1 MGNRFSVSFLN
12 QFQKKMKQ
20 LFSIKTR
27 FVISIFTLLI
37 TTISLLAQN
46 KKPITLEDIYAKG
59 TFQMAGVSGFTSL
72 NDSRYYCN
80 MDNDANILRYE
91 FSTGNLID
99 TIIKHND
106 LIFDNG
112 ILAFNGF
119 EFSAD
124 ENKILFTSNTE
135 SLYRHSTQSNIFV
148 YDVKKKQLFQ
158 PVPFKVMNATF
169 SPDGNKIAYV
179 KDNNLFYYDL
189 FVKKEE
195 TITTDGKVNNIIN
208 GATDWVYEEEFA
220 IWKGFTWSPSS
231 DKIAFYRFDESKV
244 KEFEM
249 TMFGKLYPSTT
260 KFKYPKA
267 GEANSTISILVYD
280 LRSEL
285 NAEMDIGKEADI
297 YIPRMQFTKDNNT
310 LAIQRLNRL
319 QNKLEVLLANTTTG
333 KSNVIYTEENKF
345 YVDITDNLTFLADNK
360 TFIITSERSGFNHL
374 YQYDLKGKLVKQ
386 ITNGNFDVDGFY
398 GIDEKTKTIFYSSPE
413 FLEGKT
419 SKNLSAE
426 RFVYSIGLNGKNK
439 KNLTPTHGWNSPT
452 FNSSLSYFLNTY
464 SNLNTPPIYTIN
476 NAAGASLRVLENNE
490 KLTNK
495 LTSYMV
501 SKAEFMSIKNEVGDD
516 LNAFVIKPENFDATK
531 KYPVIMYAYNGPG
544 HQLAVD
550 RWMGS
555 NYYFYQVLANK
566 GYIIFCADGRGTG
579 FKGEAFKKCTYL
591 NLGKYEIEDQIFLAK
606 SLGKL
611 SYVDAARIGFWG
623 WSFGGYMASL
633 AISKGAD
640 VFKSTIAVAP
650 VTNWRY
656 YDNIYTERYM
666 RTPQENGKN
675 YDDNSPINHVEKI
688 KGNYLIIHGTADDN
702 VHFQNTVEM
711 LDAMIKKNVN
721 YDSEFYPNKNHGIS
735 GGKTR
740 FHLYNKMLNFWL
752 EKL

>member
-1 MGNRFSVSFLN
+1 MGFYRLIKENM
-12 QFQKKMKQ
+12 KKLITKKTH
-20 LFSIKTR
+20 LVFSI
-27 FVISIFTLLI
+27 FVLVLSA
-37 TTISLLAQN
+37 ISLQAQN
-46 KKPITLEDIYAKG
+46 KKPITLDDIYAKG

-91 FSTGNLID
+91 FSTGKLID
-99 TIIKHND
+99 TIVKHSD
-106 LIFDNG
+106 LIYDNG
-112 ILAFNGF
+112 ILAFSNF

-148 YDVKKKQLFQ
+148 YDVKKNQLFQ
-158 PVPFKVMNATF
+158 PVIFKVMNATF
-169 SPDGNKIAYV
+169 SPDGNKVAYV
-179 KDNNLFYYDL
+179 KDNNLFYFDL
-189 FVKKEE
+189 LQKKEE
-195 TITTDGKVNNIIN
+195 TITKDGKVNNIIN

-220 IWKGFTWSPSS
+220 IWKGFTWSPNS

-260 KFKYPKA
+260 QFKYPKA
-267 GEANSTISILVYD
+267 GEANSTINILVYD

-285 NAEMDIGKEADI
+285 NAEMEIGKEADI

-319 QNKLEVLLANTTTG
+319 QNKLEILLANTSTG
-333 KSNVIYTEENKF
+333 KSSVIYTEENKF
-345 YVDITDNLTFLADNK
+345 YVDITDNLTFLNDNK
-360 TFIITSERSGFNHL
+360 TFIITSERNGFNHL
-374 YQYDLKGKLVKQ
+374 YQFDLKGKLIKQ

-398 GIDEKTKTIFYSSPE
+398 GIDEKTKTIYYTSPE
-413 FLEGKT
+413 FLEGKI

-439 KNLTPTHGWNSPT
+439 KNLTPKHGWNSPT
-452 FNSSLSYFLNTY
+452 FNSSISFFLNTY
-464 SNLNTPPIYTIN
+464 SNINTPPIYTIN
-476 NAAGASLRVLENNE
+476 TAAGNTLRVLENNE
-490 KLTNK
+490 KLTSK
-495 LTSYMV
+495 LANYVV
-501 SKAEFMSIKNEVGDD
+501 SKAEMMSIKNEVGDD
-516 LNAFVIKPENFDATK
+516 LNAFIIKPENFDATK

-555 NYYFYQVLANK
+555 NYYYYQVLANK
-566 GYIIFCADGRGTG
+566 GYVIFCADGRGTG

-591 NLGKYEIEDQIFLAK
+591 NLGKLEIEDQIFLAK

-711 LDAMIKKNVN
+711 LDAMIRKNVK

-740 FHLYNKMLNFWL
+740 FHLYDKMFNFWL